1 MRRGPI
7 VICIAATL
15 SLLAAPAA
23 DATVTPGCSAVPL
36 AKAATANSTV
46 CVHAALVTET
56 TNAQEQ
62 NVTTFTVE
70 QGSDTLTARI
80 GHWWPQGP
88 PTAGM
93 VVTMWG
99 QPDGGTFRVDRWIE
113 TTHGT
118 GPYPAGPYRLERL
131 VDVSSGRIPE
141 HRMVWVRAVTF
152 LLDPQNGGDGDI
164 HVQTLSPCPA
174 AGLTTETTPP
184 LRGYV
189 DHPKVPGLVS
199 STREDDAPSSH
210 LADAPPLGV
219 PVMILGAT
227 RYDYGFGWWELHPIR
242 AWRFLT
248 AKELLAQ
255 ARECAADPVPHID
268 RTGPSVAGHHLPIPF
283 GVPPCTDGSEFGTNP
298 FFTGCPP
305 QCYVTHTAIG
315 QPEQLSD
322 NCEGIQPRSTPS
334 QTTLAG
340 RLLDR
345 HRSATLG
352 RVRALSRETE
362 DAEEGADGEAEIERV
377 AQRTFQGALEG
388 AYGTGCA
395 SAKARAGAYRTCLDA
410 LARIAGGETASP
422 RRACH
427 VAGRARL
434 DADARLCVA
443 AARRYTRR
451 LRALPIR

>member
-1 MRRGPI
+1 MRGGRI
-7 VICIAATL
+7 TICVAATL
-15 SLLAAPAA
+15 ALLAG
-23 DATVTPGCSAVPL
+23 ATVARAAVPPGCSPVSL
-36 AKAATANSTV
+36 TATGGATHQV
-46 CVHAALVTET
+46 CVYSALVTET
-56 TNAQEQ
+56 TNAREQ
-62 NVTTFTVE
+62 GGSTFTVK

-99 QPDGGTFRVDRWIE
+99 QPDGGTFRVDRWLE

-131 VDVSSGRIPE
+131 IDVSAGRIPE

-184 LRGYV
+184 MRGYV
-189 DHPKVPGLVS
+189 DHPKIRGLVS
-199 STREDDAPSSH
+199 STREDDAPTSH

-242 AWRFLT
+242 AWRYLT
-248 AKELLAQ
+248 AKELLDQ

-268 RTGPSVAGHHLPIPF
+268 HSGPVVLGRHIPIPF

-298 FFTGCPP
+298 FFRGCPP
-305 QCYVTHTAIG
+305 QCYVTHTEIG
-315 QPEQLSD
+315 QPETLSD
-322 NCEGIQPRSTPS
+322 HCAGIQPR
-334 QTTLAG
+334 TTQAQGRFLG

-345 HRSATLG
+345 RRSPTLG
-352 RVRALSRETE
+352 RVRALAREIEGE
-362 DAEEGADGEAEIERV
+362 DGDEGEAEVEHV
-377 AQRTFQGALEG
+377 AQRTMLGALEG
-388 AYGTGCA
+388 AYGPSCA
-395 SAKARAGAYRTCLDA
+395 TTRARSAAYHACLDA
-410 LARIAGGETASP
+410 LARLAGGETKSP
-422 RRACH
+422 AHACH
-427 VAGRARL
+427 VADRSRL

-443 AARRYTRR
+443 AAERYERR
-451 LRALPIR
+451 LRALPAD